1 MQSPYVRFRAQR
13 KLTVALGV
21 AGVSAVLLAAPL
33 LIRAQAAPP
42 EQMTLLG
49 THAEWKYPGSNLP
62 SGARMSD
69 GGNPRV
75 QSVKCE
81 AVLTTP
87 DPIEKV
93 IGYYTEKFG
102 TGEPSDRQAGE
113 AKANKGEARSVS
125 VQDDSKGRPVTLRV
139 FVVNKA
145 DTSTALVISRA
156 QGEKETHIA
165 WSHYRRFDGKPNIQ
179 AP

>member
-1 MQSPYVRFRAQR
+1 
-13 KLTVALGV
+13 
-21 AGVSAVLLAAPL
+21 
-33 LIRAQAAPP
+33 
-42 EQMTLLG
+42 MTLLG
-49 THAEWKYPGSNLP
+49 TLAEWKYPGPNLP

-102 TGEPSDRQAGE
+102 TGEPYDRQAGE

-125 VQDDSKGRPVTLRV
+125 VQDDSQGRPVTLRV

-145 DTSTALVISRA
+145 VTSSALVISRA

-165 WSHYRRFDGKPNIQ
+165 WSHYRQFDGKPSLQ

>member
-1 MQSPYVRFRAQR
+1 MSV
-13 KLTVALGV
+13 
-21 AGVSAVLLAAPL
+21 VLLAASFL
-33 LIRAQAAPP
+33 RRAQADSP

-49 THAEWKYPGSNLP
+49 TLAEWKYPGSNLP
-62 SGARMSD
+62 GGATMSD
-69 GGNPRV
+69 GGNAQE
-75 QSVKCE
+75 QSVKCK

-93 IGYYTEKFG
+93 IAYYTEKFG
-102 TGEPSDRQAGE
+102 TGESPDRQAG
-113 AKANKGEARSVS
+113 KAEVKKGEARSVS
-125 VQDDSKGRPVTLRV
+125 VQDDSQDRPVMLRV

-156 QGEKETHIA
+156 QGENETHIA
-165 WSHYRRFDGKPNIQ
+165 WSHYRRFVGKPTLQ